1 MNMDDNVMS
10 ESEIQILLD
19 EKAAKE
25 LVLSIRREQVAAECQ
40 GMIPVDVKVAMAMK
54 AAALKKEEAPVVE
67 ELESLTKRLTE
78 GVLALAKT
86 VKGGSL
92 QAVWYS
98 GKTTWDN
105 KKLQGYAEAHPEI
118 KSFRK
123 VGDPYVSITKTKDGK

>member
-1 MNMDDNVMS
+1 MS

-19 EKAAKE
+19 LKAAKE
-25 LVLSIRREQVAAECQ
+25 FELDANRKQVVVACQ
-40 GMIPVDVKVAMAMK
+40 GMIPLDVQVAMAERT
-54 AAALKKEEAPVVE
+54 AAFEKEVAPLVA
-67 ELESLTKRLTE
+67 ELESLTKRLTQ
-78 GVLALAKT
+78 GVLKLGKT
-86 VKGGSL
+86 VKGASL

-123 VGDPYVSITKTKDGK
+123 VGDPYVSITKTKDDK